1 MASGARVLA
10 HVRFARRERLILA
23 GALSIGAGDLLAPEI
38 FTHLFDGVDNPSNG
52 LQGLL
57 DAITIVLSTPCE
69 SSSLIEPIP
78 ISDTYDS
85 TYLVLAAGIVAV
97 ILNLVLPEETAEEL
111 KDDDVEV
118 VDHELGQDTEK
129 KMTIN

>member
-69 SSSLIEPIP
+69 FSSLIEPTP

-85 TYLVLAAGIVAV
+85 TCTVLAAGIVAV
-97 ILNLVLPEETAEEL
+97 ILNLVLPEETVEEL

>member
-69 SSSLIEPIP
+69 SSSLIEPISN
-78 ISDTYDS
+78 SDTYDS